1 MRKFVKPLIS
11 AAMLLILGFAAIPAN
26 GQALPSVVDSSP
38 RSANGLIVRYAEGVH
53 RVAPD
58 GQATGENFAGVS
70 LGAPRDLGD
79 GLVALTFEKS
89 LSNLQA
95 QQVLAQIQK
104 DPRIV
109 TAQIDETITFD
120 QASVSAKR
128 RVASKPWKPI
138 AQLATFAGF
147 FEPLAAQRA
156 ASAPLSL
163 RVLNAVSPA
172 SPRTPRLK
180 LTWVAPKSLYG
191 AKIVGYRIERRL
203 TTATNWSVAIS
214 NTARTFPS
222 AYVTAG
228 LSVGLNTYYRVKA
241 ITQSKNS
248 TVYSIASS
256 MKSFAAKV
264 APIAPQLTSANVI
277 FASERASWLEQN
289 LNQRGGDSVIYT
301 AVATSATGKSF
312 ECTTVSNSC
321 AISGLSANV
330 AYSLQVSAKNSV
342 ATAATDIVEDPLY
355 KTQWYLYSKY
365 SVHADRAW
373 PITQGSNT
381 VVVAVLDS
389 GITSHPDLEGKILPG
404 YDFISDKTS
413 SRDSDGWDSDPTDRG
428 DWSASEDSSW
438 HGTHVA
444 GIVAASANAIGVR
457 GVAPQVKI
465 LPLRVL
471 GTKGGAQSDLIAAI
485 HWASGISVAGV
496 PDNANPAKVI
506 NLSLGTA
513 STQSCDVGTQSAV
526 RSAWDA
532 GATPVTAAGNAGFE
546 ASRSYPG
553 NCYPTINVGA
563 TGFTGDLSTYSNY
576 GSGIDFSAP
585 GGDSNLSSSA
595 VAGSEGMILSTW
607 NLGKKSAGQADY
619 GLEEGTSM
627 AAPVV
632 SGVVALIYSV
642 RPDLSSEDVYNVL
655 KATVQQFKPDSECAV
670 TAPNYG
676 SQNEVSHCGAGI
688 VDAAA
693 AVKFAISYESTG

>member
-1 MRKFVKPLIS
+1 MRKFVNPLL
-11 AAMLLILGFAAIPAN
+11 AAATLLILGFSAIPAS
-26 GQALPSVVDSSP
+26 GQALPQVRAGVPS
-38 RSANGLIVRYAEGVH
+38 SANGLIVRYSEGVN
-53 RVAPD
+53 RVAPN

-70 LGAPRDLGD
+70 LGAPRDLGA
-79 GLVALTFEKS
+79 GLVALNFAES
-89 LSNLQA
+89 LSESQA
-95 QQVLAQIQK
+95 KQALVQIQK
-104 DPRIV
+104 DPRIAS
-109 TAQIDETITFD
+109 AQLDETITFD
-120 QASVSAKR
+120 QASVSANR
-128 RVASKPWKPI
+128 SVAAQSWKPI
-138 AQLATFAGF
+138 ATLATFAEF
-147 FEPLAAQRA
+147 LQPLTAQRA

-163 RVLNAVSPA
+163 RVLNAVAPE

-203 TTATNWSVAIS
+203 PTATNWTVAIS
-214 NTARTFPS
+214 NTARAFPS
-222 AYVTAG
+222 AYLSTG
-228 LSVGLNTYYRVKA
+228 LQVGLNTNYRVKA
-241 ITQSKNS
+241 ITQSKTS
-248 TVYSIASS
+248 KVYSIASS
-256 MKSFAAKV
+256 MKSFAAKI
-264 APIAPQLTSANVI
+264 APIAPVLTSANVI
-277 FASERASWLEQN
+277 FASEKASWLEQD
-289 LNQRGGDSVIYT
+289 LDQRGGDSVIYT

-312 ECTTVSNSC
+312 ECTTISNSC
-321 AISGLSANV
+321 AISGLSKNV
-330 AYSLQVSAKNSV
+330 AHSLQVSAKNSV
-342 ATAATDIVEDPLY
+342 GTAATDKVEDPLY
-355 KTQWYLYSKY
+355 KTQWHLYSKY

-413 SRDSDGWDSDPTDRG
+413 SRDSDGWDSDPTDSG
-428 DWSASEDSSW
+428 DWTTKEDSSW

-444 GIVAASANAIGVR
+444 GIVAASANAFGVR

-506 NLSLGTA
+506 NLSLGTE

-576 GSGIDFSAP
+576 GDGIDFSAP

-642 RPDLSSEDVYNVL
+642 RPDLRSEDVYNVL

-676 SQNEVSHCGAGI
+676 SQTKVSHCGAGI